1 MEPPRC
7 FISYSWD
14 SEQHR
19 EWVRKLTVRMRESG
33 VDAILDQFH
42 CKPGTDLAK
51 FMEAS
56 VRESKFVL
64 LVCTPN
70 FAQKADA
77 GVGGVGYEKVIV
89 TGEIFAGEAEETKF
103 VPLLRE
109 GDAKESL
116 PSYLKSRLFTDFRD
130 DSLFETKLEE
140 LLRHFHDE
148 PLYTPPPIGPKPDW
162 KKSKEQSTIKKHT
175 VSKPA
180 KNSTASAPALKSSLQ
195 QTIQNTI
202 GMEFVLIPAGNFRM
216 GSHISPE
223 ATAKKYKSLGE
234 EFETQHPQHKV
245 TISEPFYLQSTA
257 VTQGQWKKVMGFN
270 PSHFDKCG
278 DDCPVEKVSW
288 DDAQIFIEE
297 LNEIEGDD
305 KYRLPTEAEWEY
317 ACRGVKIPM
326 DFFFGDD
333 ASKLDEYAWY
343 YENSGAKTHPVG
355 EKKPNRWNLYDM
367 HGNVSEWVED
377 DWHKNYEGAPNDGSA
392 WIEKPRGAYRVFRG
406 GGWGDDARGCR
417 SAFRLNNE
425 PGYRVRVLGVRL
437 ARSVEP

>member
-1 MEPPRC
+1 
-7 FISYSWD
+7 
-14 SEQHR
+14 
-19 EWVRKLTVRMRESG
+19 
-33 VDAILDQFH
+33 
-42 CKPGTDLAK
+42 
-51 FMEAS
+51 
-56 VRESKFVL
+56 
-64 LVCTPN
+64 
-70 FAQKADA
+70 
-77 GVGGVGYEKVIV
+77 
-89 TGEIFAGEAEETKF
+89 
-103 VPLLRE
+103 
-109 GDAKESL
+109 
-116 PSYLKSRLFTDFRD
+116 
-130 DSLFETKLEE
+130 
-140 LLRHFHDE
+140 
-148 PLYTPPPIGPKPDW
+148 
-162 KKSKEQSTIKKHT
+162 
-175 VSKPA
+175 
-180 KNSTASAPALKSSLQ
+180 
-195 QTIQNTI
+195 
-202 GMEFVLIPAGNFRM
+202 M